1 MSTDL
6 TSQRKAHRF
15 FIERFNNL
23 AAFTKEELRLAAGW
37 TEVDT
42 YWSKQ
47 FKGFVEKLDGN
58 NFRLKE
64 NFRPYLDW
72 KRFRRLVTQVKVASS
87 DYAPTTFTNIIVYEF
102 YMPLAHEGALRT
114 TLDSL
119 FYRDAIEP
127 RLRRIGI
134 PKLTA
139 AGLFEK
145 LLTESDEEF
154 FEKVLKFVEQKFGG
168 YSIYHVDG

>member
-1 MSTDL
+1 
-6 TSQRKAHRF
+6 
-15 FIERFNNL
+15 
-23 AAFTKEELRLAAGW
+23 
-37 TEVDT
+37 
-42 YWSKQ
+42 
-47 FKGFVEKLDGN
+47 
-58 NFRLKE
+58 
-64 NFRPYLDW
+64 
-72 KRFRRLVTQVKVASS
+72 SS

-168 YSIYHVDG
+168 YSIYHVDGRFRATGLLSQQQAVELYKTGERYLVDETTAVTRFIFPVAEPEAKRVRFLFEELFM